1 MRIGKK
7 QGRERG
13 RWGED
18 EKEEKGGKDE
28 WKIKGN
34 GRRGKEEGEEAKYR
48 RLKGRSKVGRRK
60 TKEIKERE
68 KKEWKTKGKGK

>member
-1 MRIGKK
+1 MEEVGKRKGKK
-7 QGRERG
+7 Q
-13 RWGED
+13 
-18 EKEEKGGKDE
+18 
-28 WKIKGN
+28 IL
-34 GRRGKEEGEEAKYR
+34 YR